1 MTDRKLDKI
10 IDTITDWLLIVVFI
24 LLSILAISYIC

>member
-10 IDTITDWLLIVVFI
+10 IDAVTDWLLIIAFV

>member
-10 IDTITDWLLIVVFI
+10 IDSITDWLLIIAFV
-24 LLSILAISYIC
+24 LLSILAISYMC